1 MTVFRNRTRGRKP
14 AARGRAR
21 RGFSLIEVL
30 VALAVSL
37 LVLGLADASITAVSE
52 SARAVLG
59 TRAALDRDM
68 NARRWLRAAFLSV
81 DMGTDSALTFD
92 GHPNRITFS
101 AWLLTADG
109 WFARRN
115 VTLARQVDRFIA
127 TLAPGDTIVLS
138 RGVDDIAFD
147 YLLEP
152 GAEARWVREWVSPLN
167 APLAVRLRV
176 RSARGAALDTHAE
189 QVDTL
194 LFLVKER
201 G

>member
-147 YLLEP
+147 YL
-152 GAEARWVREWVSPLN
+152 
-167 APLAVRLRV
+167 
-176 RSARGAALDTHAE
+176 
-189 QVDTL
+189 
-194 LFLVKER
+194 
-201 G
+201 